1 MHYIRR
7 ALALNRKSKMRRKKV
22 TYFIIALIL
31 IIIVGIIFKSKAVN
45 NSSDYKITNTAELE
59 KVLKSHRN
67 NLGGLTLTIDNP
79 SSIVFPQKVYKITEG
94 NLVINLVGS
103 SGADIDFNNST
114 FYIGITGNFLIRM
127 ISGGE
132 SSNYETI
139 KNASF
144 YGSASNTEE
153 GKGRFGLNALKAHNV
168 HFENLSFYDAQSMGY
183 HLFDLAA
190 VDNFIFND
198 LEVRGFGKA
207 GLSSLDRDRLYK
219 SNPHALY
226 SEAIQVDSAYEGCFG
241 TYGFSDSTNIIFNKE
256 KKGLP
261 KNADSKSKI
270 STNITLKNSYFGP
283 YTGVIGQGKIDNERY
298 MARQYFSATAIGSH
312 SGTGTPKVTI
322 MDNTF
327 ENTIYSELTTT
338 DSRLYPI
345 HFRNPK
351 LDFIYQSKNNFIN
364 QHGNSKKNGYLLNSR
379 YVAWYKN

>member
-22 TYFIIALIL
+22 TYFLIALIL

-79 SSIVFPQKVYKITEG
+79 SSIVFPQKVYKVTEG

-153 GKGRFGLNALKAHNV
+153 GRGRFGLNALKAHNV
-168 HFENLSFYDAQSMGY
+168 HFEHLSFYDAQSMGY

-261 KNADSKSKI
+261 KNADSKAKI

>member
-7 ALALNRKSKMRRKKV
+7 ALALNRKSKMRKKKV

-79 SSIVFPQKVYKITEG
+79 SSIVFPQKVYKVTEG

>member
-22 TYFIIALIL
+22 TYFLIALIL

-79 SSIVFPQKVYKITEG
+79 SSIVFPQKVYKVTEG

-132 SSNYETI
+132 SSNYKTI

-153 GKGRFGLNALKAHNV
+153 GRGRFGLNALKAHNV
-168 HFENLSFYDAQSMGY
+168 HFEHLSFYDAQSMGY

-261 KNADSKSKI
+261 KNADSKAKI

-327 ENTIYSELTTT
+327 ENTIYSEFTTT

>member
-79 SSIVFPQKVYKITEG
+79 SSIVFPQKVYKVTEG

-283 YTGVIGQGKIDNERY
+283 YTGVIGQGEIDNERY

-364 QHGNSKKNGYLLNSR
+364 QHGNSKKMDIF
-379 YVAWYKN
+379 

>member
-22 TYFIIALIL
+22 TYFLIALIL

-79 SSIVFPQKVYKITEG
+79 SSIVFPQKVYKVTEG

-168 HFENLSFYDAQSMGY
+168 HFEHLSFYDAQSMGY

-261 KNADSKSKI
+261 KNADSKAKI

-351 LDFIYQSKNNFIN
+351 LDFIYQTKNNFIN

>member
-22 TYFIIALIL
+22 TYFLIALIL

-79 SSIVFPQKVYKITEG
+79 SSIVFPQKVYKVTEG

-168 HFENLSFYDAQSMGY
+168 HFEHLSFYDAQSMGY

-261 KNADSKSKI
+261 KNADSKAKI

-327 ENTIYSELTTT
+327 ENTIYPELTTT

>member
-22 TYFIIALIL
+22 TYFLIALIL
-31 IIIVGIIFKSKAVN
+31 IITVGIIFKSKAVN

-79 SSIVFPQKVYKITEG
+79 SSIVFPQKVYKVTEG

-114 FYIGITGNFLIRM
+114 FYIGITGNYLIQM

-168 HFENLSFYDAQSMGY
+168 HFEHLSFYDAQSMGY

-261 KNADSKSKI
+261 KNADSKAKI

-364 QHGNSKKNGYLLNSR
+364 QRGNSKKNGYLLNSR

>member
-7 ALALNRKSKMRRKKV
+7 ALALNRKSKMRRRKV
-22 TYFIIALIL
+22 TYFLIALIL

-79 SSIVFPQKVYKITEG
+79 SSIVFPQKVYKVTEG
-94 NLVINLVGS
+94 NLVINLAGS

-168 HFENLSFYDAQSMGY
+168 HFEHLSFYDAQSMGY

-261 KNADSKSKI
+261 KNADSKAKI

-283 YTGVIGQGKIDNERY
+283 YTGVIGQGKIDDERY

>member
-22 TYFIIALIL
+22 TYFLIALIL

-79 SSIVFPQKVYKITEG
+79 SSIVFPQKVYKVTEG
-94 NLVINLVGS
+94 NLVINLAGS

-168 HFENLSFYDAQSMGY
+168 HFEHLSFYDAQSMGY

-261 KNADSKSKI
+261 KNADSKAKI

-283 YTGVIGQGKIDNERY
+283 YTGVIGQGEIDNERY

>member
-7 ALALNRKSKMRRKKV
+7 ALALNRKSKMRRRKV
-22 TYFIIALIL
+22 TYFLIASIL

-79 SSIVFPQKVYKITEG
+79 SSIVFPQKVYKVTEG

-168 HFENLSFYDAQSMGY
+168 HFEHLSFYDAQSMGY

-261 KNADSKSKI
+261 KNADSKAKI

>member
-379 YVAWYKN
+379 YVVWYKN

>member
-1 MHYIRR
+1 M
-7 ALALNRKSKMRRKKV
+7 
-22 TYFIIALIL
+22 
-31 IIIVGIIFKSKAVN
+31 
-45 NSSDYKITNTAELE
+45 
-59 KVLKSHRN
+59 
-67 NLGGLTLTIDNP
+67 GGLTLTIDNP
-79 SSIVFPQKVYKITEG
+79 SSIVFPQKVYKVTEG

-168 HFENLSFYDAQSMGY
+168 HFEYLSFYDAQSMGY

-219 SNPHALY
+219 SNHTLFIRKQYKLIRLMKDAL
-226 SEAIQVDSAYEGCFG
+226 ELMDFQIQLILFLTKRKRVC
-241 TYGFSDSTNIIFNKE
+241 
-256 KKGLP
+256 
-261 KNADSKSKI
+261 
-270 STNITLKNSYFGP
+270 LKMQ
-283 YTGVIGQGKIDNERY
+283 TV
-298 MARQYFSATAIGSH
+298 
-312 SGTGTPKVTI
+312 
-322 MDNTF
+322 
-327 ENTIYSELTTT
+327 
-338 DSRLYPI
+338 
-345 HFRNPK
+345 NPK
-351 LDFIYQSKNNFIN
+351 YQLI
-364 QHGNSKKNGYLLNSR
+364 
-379 YVAWYKN
+379 

>member
-22 TYFIIALIL
+22 TYFLIALIL

-79 SSIVFPQKVYKITEG
+79 SSIVFPQKVYKVTEG

-132 SSNYETI
+132 SSNYKTI

-153 GKGRFGLNALKAHNV
+153 GRGRFGLNALKAHNV
-168 HFENLSFYDAQSMGY
+168 HFEHLSFYDAQSMGY

-261 KNADSKSKI
+261 KNADSKAKI

-364 QHGNSKKNGYLLNSR
+364 QHGNSKKNGYLLNNR

>member
-22 TYFIIALIL
+22 TYFLIALIL

-67 NLGGLTLTIDNP
+67 NLGGLTLTIGNP
-79 SSIVFPQKVYKITEG
+79 SSIVFPQKVYKVTEG

-168 HFENLSFYDAQSMGY
+168 HFEHLSFYDAQSMGY

-261 KNADSKSKI
+261 KNADSKAKI

>member
-22 TYFIIALIL
+22 TYFLIALIL

-79 SSIVFPQKVYKITEG
+79 SSIVFPQKVYKVTEG
-94 NLVINLVGS
+94 NLVINLAGS

-168 HFENLSFYDAQSMGY
+168 HFEHLSFYDAQSMGY

-261 KNADSKSKI
+261 KNADSKAKI

>member
-7 ALALNRKSKMRRKKV
+7 ALALNRKSKMRRRKV
-22 TYFIIALIL
+22 TYFLIASIL
-31 IIIVGIIFKSKAVN
+31 IIIVGIIFKSKSVN

-79 SSIVFPQKVYKITEG
+79 SSIVFPQKVYKVTEG

-168 HFENLSFYDAQSMGY
+168 HFEHLSFYDAQSMGY

-261 KNADSKSKI
+261 KNADSKAKI

>member
-22 TYFIIALIL
+22 TYFLIALIL

-79 SSIVFPQKVYKITEG
+79 SSIVFPQKVYKVTEG

-168 HFENLSFYDAQSMGY
+168 HFEHLSFYDAQSMGY

-261 KNADSKSKI
+261 KNTDSKAKI

-283 YTGVIGQGKIDNERY
+283 YTGVIGQGEIDNERY